1 MHYVTLTFTF
11 FSHCPVVFIKSILFL
26 VFHSTFHFRP
36 VRFMSIAAIAFA
48 NKLFQDNLC
57 NCNFNLSSFNQL
69 IVLLLHG
76 SCSFTHRSI
85 DLPQLWQLIT
95 KPIWTEALRLNSLPH
110 SFNFFHIQPFC
121 AALSCGFEPSSNFQF
136 HFLQFHLRTFYIDF
150 SDSSLD
156 IFYNS
161 IRIQLQFQFLR
172 SCVGARSI
180 EPPHSKWSLA
190 YRTSSDLD
198 EFTIFSPD
206 NFAGA

>member
-1 MHYVTLTFTF
+1 MAVAHLLT
-11 FSHCPVVFIKSILFL
+11 
-26 VFHSTFHFRP
+26 
-36 VRFMSIAAIAFA
+36 
-48 NKLFQDNLC
+48 D
-57 NCNFNLSSFNQL
+57 QL
-69 IVLLLHG
+69 IFHNCGNSSLNQFGQKPFG
-76 SCSFTHRSI
+76 SIPFRIPS
-85 DLPQLWQLIT
+85 
-95 KPIWTEALRLNSLPH
+95 
-110 SFNFFHIQPFC
+110 FFHIQPVC